1 MIVINV
7 LLRLFRNKNVFNFN
21 KTYKYVR
28 PVRQTSSQSQVKPW
42 ARGADILGGAV
53 DSKLSGVKGQG
64 HVHTYSMYWTK
75 INRPSCIIVSDH
87 F

>member
-1 MIVINV
+1 MFVNIEYVV
-7 LLRLFRNKNVFNFN
+7 RHDCYKRFVAFTVFRNKNVFNFN

-64 HVHTYSMYWTK
+64 HVHTFIRCTEL
-75 INRPSCIIVSDH
+75 R
-87 F
+87 